1 MEHYELRCLCDYFL
15 AGGAP
20 SLAADT
26 WARPTP
32 LAVNGELQRDERAEV
47 VYMEVFSPVEP
58 VGDDAEA
65 LKKIIVVADGI
76 PVPYVS
82 VCGIR
87 DSCMAPPK
95 GRIWGSKLY
104 SFGTP
109 ASNNP
114 MANTTIK
121 YARNVTVNILC
132 GPALGVP
139 PESPI
144 TQALRVRLWGY
155 VYKTAEIPY
164 VFGTM
169 VFPAPLVSERARN
182 RAIFV
187 SKEPIVVTADTWLTL
202 PGGKDQKIPKIN
214 PLIRYAQ
221 NVGATNAQQG
231 DYELRFDR
239 GAVLEAD
246 ENMRFEFDELDAL
259 VVESLGIKTG
269 CESFAGVN
277 IARCGLR
284 IDGDPHPK
292 GSTNLTSL
300 YPVTVGI
307 NELNYG
313 HLAPFAPIAHP
324 YYAVIPKLEKRLL
337 IWNEIGV
344 VVIRD
349 DGVGAVAADAVQVAL
364 AGIRIEM
371 RG

>member
-32 LAVNGELQRDERAEV
+32 LAVNGELQRDERGEV

-58 VGDDAEA
+58 TGDDAEA
-65 LKKIIVVADGI
+65 LKKIVIVADGHV
-76 PVPYVS
+76 VPFVS
-82 VCGIR
+82 ICGIR

-95 GRIWGSKLY
+95 GRIWGGKLY

-109 ASNNP
+109 MSNNP
-114 MANTTIK
+114 LYGTTIK
-121 YARNVTVNILC
+121 FARNVTVNILC

-144 TQALRVRLWGY
+144 TQALRIRLWGY
-155 VYKTAEIPY
+155 VYKESELPV

-169 VFPAPLVSERARN
+169 VFPSYVREGPRN
-182 RAIFV
+182 RSIV
-187 SKEPIVVTADTWLTL
+187 LSKDPIHVNSETWLTL
-202 PGGKDQKIPKIN
+202 PGGRDQRIPKIN

-221 NVGATNAQQG
+221 NVGATNGMQG
-231 DYELRFDR
+231 DYELRFDT
-239 GAVLEAD
+239 GAVLEED
-246 ENMRFEFDELDAL
+246 ENMRFEFDEMDAL
-259 VVESLGIKTG
+259 VIEGLGIKTG

-284 IDGDPHPK
+284 IDGDYHPR
-292 GSTNLTSL
+292 GPTNLTSL
-300 YPVTVGI
+300 WPVTVGI

-324 YYAVIPKLEKRLL
+324 YYAVIPKLPRSLL

-349 DGVGAVAADAVQVAL
+349 DGVGAVAADAVQIAMS
-364 AGIRIEM
+364 GIRIEM